1 MFFNRGAI
9 KRNIVKYFLFLPNLH
24 QRSLY
29 QYV

>member
-9 KRNIVKYFLFLPNLH
+9 KRNLVKYFLFSPNLH

-29 QYV
+29 QYA